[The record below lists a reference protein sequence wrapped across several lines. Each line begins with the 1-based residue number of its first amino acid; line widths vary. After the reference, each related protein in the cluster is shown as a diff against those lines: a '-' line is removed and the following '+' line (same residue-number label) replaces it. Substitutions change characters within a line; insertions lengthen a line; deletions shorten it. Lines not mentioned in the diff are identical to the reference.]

1 MSYLLKFYENMKKI
15 SFWGQGRGEWEDGF
29 LKVILEEYTSHLQKF
44 NLRTVSLEVVNTLDS
59 LC

>member
-1 MSYLLKFYENMKKI
+1 MKIWKKI